1 MSFSAQPPDKHLL
14 RILCHPWWCWGSK
27 RKQRGH
33 AAGHRAQATLLPPL
47 CLRRGW
53 GDTSDSKSVLSSI
66 PLPRRPGAG
75 QLPSRSS
82 QLQLPWVSWWA
93 LTAAGC
99 VQPSSALQLTQHSSH
114 TVTVQIPEEEEAF
127 LGAVASTQPLH
138 QHIPYLMGLM
148 LVNSELSRGEAINP
162 AKTWGQFWALAWRYT

>member
-1 MSFSAQPPDKHLL
+1 MVML
-14 RILCHPWWCWGSK
+14 RLETQTERACCWTPSPS
-27 RKQRGH
+27 
-33 AAGHRAQATLLPPL
+33 TLLPSL

-75 QLPSRSS
+75 QLPGRSS

-93 LTAAGC
+93 PTAAGC